1 MHVSPDEC
9 AGCNAKMVRGSSP
22 PGYLPTSPRPPDTRP
37 SRISP
42 RQGGAVSERRGEASA
57 ANAAKADRQTN
68 RGTFFRQPAELLNE
82 TQPEGTVGAF
92 LCRSYSTLL
101 ANETGVPID
110 IIKEALVEEGRDES
124 DKPKVLSAAQRI
136 FSSRLHAGGPV
147 TMRFKR
153 RLSVNPANLGRCST
167 HMKHQVSADKN
178 MASLCRSYS
187 TLLANETGV
196 PIDIIKEALVEE
208 GRDESDKPKVLSAAQ
223 RIFSS
228 RHGGWGEASVPA
240 SVANEKSRRR
250 SSLSPRQAAH
260 YLTISN
266 EVQDLH
272 EPKPPER
279 SRSRSSIR
287 WSTLHNT
294 GERPASC
301 CCANPTSQSIFSA
314 SCYAKHKDSIQ
325 PSFPFR
331 S

>member
-1 MHVSPDEC
+1 
-9 AGCNAKMVRGSSP
+9 MVRGSSP

-92 LCRSYSTLL
+92 
-101 ANETGVPID
+101 
-110 IIKEALVEEGRDES
+110 
-124 DKPKVLSAAQRI
+124 
-136 FSSRLHAGGPV
+136 
-147 TMRFKR
+147 
-153 RLSVNPANLGRCST
+153 
-167 HMKHQVSADKN
+167 
-178 MASLCRSYS
+178 LCRSYS